1 MPVNYRL
8 RLNDDGWQVYDVV
21 IDGVSLITN
30 YRSQFATEVRRGG
43 IDGLISS
50 LANKNRKVGE

>member
-1 MPVNYRL
+1 M
-8 RLNDDGWQVYDVV
+8 DGF
-21 IDGVSLITN
+21 SLITN

-50 LANKNRKVGE
+50 LANMNRKVGK